1 MTVSRGTEGRTGRRR
16 GQPQT
21 REAIAAAA
29 RAQFGELGYDRATIR
44 GIAAAAGVDPALVV
58 HFFGPKDALFR
69 EVMTLPPEM
78 GDALAA
84 LGEGGRETIGRRLA
98 ELVVGGMENPAARSV
113 LVGRIRGATSNPDAA
128 QFVRE
133 GVSRDIQRLVSS
145 LTDDEP
151 QKRAALVG
159 SQIIGMVFAR
169 YVVGVEPLASMTSA
183 ELVEALG
190 PTFQHYLVEPLDQKS

>member
-1 MTVSRGTEGRTGRRR
+1 MMSSEGRTGRRR

-29 RAQFGELGYDRATIR
+29 RTQFGELGYDRATIR
-44 GIAAAAGVDPALVV
+44 AIAAAAGVDPALVV

-69 EVMTLPPEM
+69 EVMTLPPQM
-78 GDALAA
+78 GDALASLA
-84 LGEGGRETIGRRLA
+84 KGGQETIGRRLA

-128 QFVRE
+128 GLVRE
-133 GVSRDIQRLVSS
+133 GVTRDVERLVSS
-145 LTDDEP
+145 LTDDQP

-159 SQIIGMVFAR
+159 SQIIGLVFAR
-169 YVVGVEPLASMTSA
+169 YVVGVEPLASMSSA
-183 ELVEALG
+183 ELVDALA
-190 PTFQHYLVEPLDQKS
+190 PTFQHYLVEPLGQKS

>member
-1 MTVSRGTEGRTGRRR
+1 
-16 GQPQT
+16 
-21 REAIAAAA
+21 
-29 RAQFGELGYDRATIR
+29 
-44 GIAAAAGVDPALVV
+44 
-58 HFFGPKDALFR
+58 
-69 EVMTLPPEM
+69 
-78 GDALAA
+78 
-84 LGEGGRETIGRRLA
+84 
-98 ELVVGGMENPAARSV
+98 
-113 LVGRIRGATSNPDAA
+113 
-128 QFVRE
+128 
-133 GVSRDIQRLVSS
+133 VSS